1 MCADTCKI
9 FTIFVKNRGMKV
21 PIILQ
26 AALSV
31 LLGMPFNDGTVPGVE
46 GRAMLFDGFD
56 SRIVLPAAEVPEPK
70 ADFTVDVWV
79 CPIAF
84 PKSPCPVVCRKA
96 DDGAH
101 GWDLWLDCFG
111 KVHFTVEGVEAESPQ
126 GLPLRE
132 WSRLTALFKSG
143 EGIFLAVD
151 GKEVSKAP
159 VTFNK
164 VDQSAYD
171 LWIGRTQTRTPS
183 FLENHS
189 IPIYSSFDGAI
200 DELNMYA
207 CKGAYKKILGKK
219 FFRPAAPGTDVP
231 GFEVRILPSGPDQ
244 VEFGAWY
251 VPLKYYDAFDR
262 RWRGSLDDIVVGFGP
277 ERPWKVVFWHGISY
291 APCFVTEKGNWMS
304 NEFVERAKVTKWGCP
319 ENMSDKHADFSSVR
333 IIENTPA
340 RTVVVWRQLPVGVNQ
355 KIPFQS
361 EESQW
366 GDCSEETYIFYPD
379 GVCVRKME
387 LWTSAPAAWM
397 EWSQSLQVL
406 HPSQRPEDVLDAA
419 RIMSVAAMDGRTETY
434 GWDFDAEKRQD
445 APSLPGANIQVTYL
459 DSQWNPYLILEDGYG
474 LNEKNM
480 RGPRIDRYSGRW
492 SDYSDFPWRNHW
504 PVAQDYVVGRY
515 AVVAD
520 APSHTYT
527 ATQYNAPHS
536 VELISLM
543 PDQVGHDERVIPGVT
558 GNLTEPPYT
567 SKVTPDELSSTWKI
581 TKLMLLGCTE
591 GDAVDLLPL
600 AKSWLRAP
608 KMTCGEVE
616 VPYDVEQRAYVISS
630 EVEKSLSLRL
640 HASPEQPS
648 NGVCLILPG
657 VGAVPSAIK
666 VDGKAYADFKIGVN
680 TGPAGSSLILWLPL
694 SATAPVSIDIVK

>member
-1 MCADTCKI
+1 MSCILKAAI
-9 FTIFVKNRGMKV
+9 AA
-21 PIILQ
+21 IIS
-26 AALSV
+26 LS
-31 LLGMPFNDGTVPGVE
+31 FNDGSVPGVE
-46 GRAMLFDGFD
+46 DRAMLFDGFD
-56 SRIVLPAAEVPEPK
+56 SRIVLPSAGVPAPE
-70 ADFTVDVWV
+70 ADFTIDVWV
-79 CPIAF
+79 CPLAF

-96 DDGAH
+96 DDGTH

-111 KVHFTVEGVEAESPQ
+111 RVHFTVEGVEAESPQ
-126 GLPLRE
+126 GLQLRE

-143 EGIFLAVD
+143 EGIHLAID
-151 GKEVSKAP
+151 GKEVAKAP

-171 LWIGRTQTRTPS
+171 LWIGRTQTHTPS
-183 FLENHS
+183 FFENHS

-200 DELNMYA
+200 DELSVYA
-207 CKGAYKKILGKK
+207 CKGEYKKILGKK
-219 FFRPAAPGTDVP
+219 FIRPAAPGADVP
-231 GFEVRILPSGPDQ
+231 GFEERVLPSGPQQ
-244 VEFGAWY
+244 VDFGAWY
-251 VPLKYYDAFDR
+251 VPLNYYDAFDR

-277 ERPWKVVFWHGISY
+277 EQPWKVVFWHGISY

-304 NEFVERAKVTKWGCP
+304 NEFVERAKVTKWGCA

-333 IIENTPA
+333 IAENTPA
-340 RTVVVWRQLPVGVNQ
+340 RTVVVWRHLPVGVNQ

-434 GWDFDAEKRQD
+434 GWDLDAEKRQD
-445 APSLPGANIQVTYL
+445 AASLPGANIQVTYL
-459 DSQWNPYLILEDGYG
+459 NSRWNPYLILEDGSG

-504 PVAQDYVVGRY
+504 PVVQDYVVGRH

-536 VELISLM
+536 VEKISG
-543 PDQVGHDERVIPGVT
+543 PADAVYAPVEGV
-558 GNLTEPPYT
+558 EAPYT
-567 SKVTPDELSSTWKI
+567 SKVSSGELNSTWKI

-600 AKSWLRAP
+600 ARSWLRAP
-608 KMTCGEVE
+608 KMTCGADEL
-616 VPYDVEQRAYVISS
+616 PYDLEQRAYVVSG

-640 HASPEQPS
+640 HASSEQPA
-648 NGVCLILPG
+648 NGTCIILL
-657 VGAVPSAIK
+657 GADATPSAIK
-666 VDGKAYADFKIGVN
+666 VEGKDCSDFKVGTS
-680 TGPAGSSLILWLPL
+680 TGPAGSRLILWLPL
-694 SATAPVSIDIVK
+694 SASAPVNIDIIK